1 MVWPTNIA
9 DEIAKLKEKKEL
21 VLKELE
27 KIIVEIAKLEEKK

>member
-1 MVWPTNIA
+1 MYWPLNIA

-21 VLKELE
+21 ILKELE